1 MLLESFMRKSIV
13 CAIVASSMASAAF
26 ATEENTTLAPVT
38 VTGTREQTL
47 LSETPSAVGIIS
59 RKAIEQTRPSH
70 PQQLLG
76 QIPGV
81 AIGVTNG
88 EGHTTAIRH
97 GFTTSPLY
105 LFLEDGIPI
114 RATGNFN
121 HNALYELN
129 IPSAGAVEVVRGI
142 GSALYGSDAIGG
154 TINVLTRTPREK
166 SGADLSIE
174 GGSFGWARLLAGID
188 SGRIGRSALRAD
200 LNITHTDGWR
210 ERTAYDRQSANL
222 RWDYERDDATL
233 IKTIFGATHID
244 QQTGANSP
252 LPLSMYLNSPTT
264 NLRSPAYRIVD
275 AVRLSSA
282 IERDIGQGQTVT
294 VTPYFRDNRMEL
306 NGTFNFSCSGAT
318 CTGRIEDT
326 SVQSFGLMLRYRK
339 NIDDAARTRVI
350 SGLDLDYSP
359 SRRTEDRIQL
369 RDDATGTGAARNF
382 TGYDTV
388 GRSYEYK
395 VLYQSVAPYAHI
407 ETSPTERL
415 RLTAGL
421 RYDYARF
428 DLDNQLATSAHANG
442 FFQLPDSVR
451 SFTRLSPKL
460 GANLQLNSSSH
471 AFTSYNQ
478 GFRTPSENQLFRS
491 GVVASSAGA
500 ASAANA
506 ALNLRPILAE
516 QFEIGMRGTEAAWS
530 YELVAYLLQKRDDL
544 LGFRDASGV
553 TVQTNNGST
562 RHQGVEFGLG
572 RAINSMWRI
581 DTAAVYAKHQYL
593 DWAVNATTNY
603 SNKEI
608 EASPRLL
615 SNVRL
620 TWVPVQGTFA
630 QLEWVRVGSYFLG
643 PSNTEGKY
651 TGHDLF
657 NLRVSQ
663 QLDDRWTLFGRVLN
677 LADVRYADSAQVS
690 SAVPV
695 YSPGLPRAVYV
706 GLEGKW

>member
-1 MLLESFMRKSIV
+1 MRKPIV
-13 CAIVASSMASAAF
+13 CAIAAAAMASAAF
-26 ATEENTTLAPVT
+26 ATEENTILAPVT

-59 RKAIEQTRPSH
+59 RQAIEQNRPSH

-129 IPSAGAVEVVRGI
+129 IPSAGGVEVVRGI

-166 SGADLSIE
+166 AGADLSIE
-174 GGSFGWARLLAGID
+174 GGSFGWARLLGGLD

-222 RWDYERDDATL
+222 RWDYEWDDATL

-264 NLRSPAYRIVD
+264 NLRSPAYRVVD
-275 AVRLSSA
+275 AMRLSSA
-282 IERDIGQGQTVT
+282 IERDIGQGQMLTL
-294 VTPYFRDNRMEL
+294 TPYFRDNRMAL
-306 NGTFNFSCSGAT
+306 NGSFNFSCSGTPAV
-318 CTGRIEDT
+318 CNGRIEDT
-326 SVQSFGLMLRYRK
+326 AVQSFGLMLRYRK
-339 NIDDAARTRVI
+339 NMDDAGRSRWI

-359 SRRTEDRIQL
+359 SRRTEDRITL
-369 RDDATGTGAARNF
+369 NYTGSGAGRNF
-382 TGYDTV
+382 TDYDMA

-395 VLYQSVAPYAHI
+395 VRYQSVAPYAHL
-407 ETSPTERL
+407 ETSVSENL
-415 RLTAGL
+415 RFTTGL

-428 DLDNQLATSAHANG
+428 DLDNLISASTHANG
-442 FFQLPDSVR
+442 FFQLPDSSR
-451 SFTRLSPKL
+451 SFARLSPKL
-460 GANLQLNSSSH
+460 GANLQLNASSH
-471 AFTSYNQ
+471 LFASYNQ

-491 GVVASSAGA
+491 GVVTSSAGA
-500 ASAANA
+500 VSAANA

-516 QFEIGMRGTEAAWS
+516 QYEIGLRGTEAAWH
-530 YELVAYLLQKRDDL
+530 YEVVAFLLQKRDDL

-562 RHQGVEFGLG
+562 RHQGLEFGLG

-581 DTAAVYAKHQYL
+581 DAAAVYAKHQYL

-620 TWVPVQGTFA
+620 TWIPVQGTFA
-630 QLEWVRVGSYFLG
+630 QMEWVSVGSYFLE
-643 PSNTEGKY
+643 PNNTEGKY
-651 TGHDLF
+651 AGHDLF

-677 LADVRYADSAQVS
+677 LADARYADSGQISSQV
-690 SAVPV
+690 AV
-695 YSPGLPRAVYV
+695 YSPGLPRAVYL

>member
-1 MLLESFMRKSIV
+1 MRKPIV
-13 CAIVASSMASAAF
+13 CAIVASSIASTAF
-26 ATEENTTLAPVT
+26 AAEENTTLAPVT

-59 RKAIEQTRPSH
+59 RKAIEQNRPSH

-129 IPSAGAVEVVRGI
+129 IPSAGGVEVVRGI

-166 SGADLSIE
+166 AGADLSIE
-174 GGSFGWARLLAGID
+174 GGSFGWARLLGGID

-200 LNITHTDGWR
+200 FNITHTDGWR
-210 ERTAYDRQSANL
+210 QRTAYDRQSANL
-222 RWDYERDDATL
+222 RWDYEWDEATL

-252 LPLSMYLNSPTT
+252 LPESMYLNSPTT

-275 AVRLSSA
+275 ALRLSSA

-294 VTPYFRDNRMEL
+294 VTPYFRDNRMQL

-359 SRRTEDRIQL
+359 SRRAEDRITL
-369 RDDATGTGAARNF
+369 SSTGTGAARNF
-382 TGYDTV
+382 TGYDIV

-407 ETSPTERL
+407 ETSPAENL
-415 RLTAGL
+415 RITTGL

-428 DLDNQLATSAHANG
+428 ELDNLLSESTHPTG
-442 FFQLPDSVR
+442 KFFQLPDSVR
-451 SFTRLSPKL
+451 SFARLSPKL
-460 GANLQLNSSSH
+460 GATLQLNPSSH
-471 AFTSYNQ
+471 LFASYNQ

-491 GVVASSAGA
+491 GVLLTATNAAVSAN
-500 ASAANA
+500 S

-516 QFEIGMRGTEAAWS
+516 Q
-530 YELVAYLLQKRDDL
+530 YELGLRGDLSGFNFELVGYLLNKNNDL
-544 LGFRDASGV
+544 LRYTPSLGPD
-553 TVQTNNGST
+553 VQTNNGTT

-581 DTAAVYAKHQYL
+581 DAAAVYAKHQYL

-630 QLEWVRVGSYFLG
+630 QLEWVRVGSYFLA

-690 SAVPV
+690 SSVPV

>member
-1 MLLESFMRKSIV
+1 MRKPIV
-13 CAIVASSMASAAF
+13 CAIAAAAMASAAF

-59 RKAIEQTRPSH
+59 RKAIEQNRPSH

-129 IPSAGAVEVVRGI
+129 IPTAGGVEVVRGI

-166 SGADLSIE
+166 AGADMSIE
-174 GGSFGWARLLAGID
+174 GGSFGWARLLGGID
-188 SGRIGRSALRAD
+188 SGRIGRSTLRAD

-222 RWDYERDDATL
+222 RWDYEWDDATL
-233 IKTIFGATHID
+233 IKTIFGATHIN
-244 QQTGANSP
+244 QQTGASSP

-282 IERDIGQGQTVT
+282 IERDIGQGQTLT
-294 VTPYFRDNRMEL
+294 MTPYFRDNRMEL
-306 NGTFNFSCSGAT
+306 NGTFNFSCTNPQAPAQPQ

-326 SVQSFGLMLRYRK
+326 AVQSFGMMLRYRK
-339 NIDDAARTRVI
+339 NFDDAARTRLI
-350 SGLDLDYSP
+350 SGVDLDYSP
-359 SRRTEDRIQL
+359 SRRAEDRITL
-369 RDDATGTGAARNF
+369 SSTGAGAGRNF
-382 TGYDTV
+382 TGYEIV

-395 VLYQSVAPYAHI
+395 VLYQSAAPYTHI
-407 ETSPTERL
+407 ETSPTEQL
-415 RLTAGL
+415 RVTAGL

-428 DLDNQLATSAHANG
+428 DLDNQLAASTHANG
-442 FFQLPDSVR
+442 FFQLSDTAR
-451 SFTRLSPKL
+451 SFARLSPKL
-460 GANLQLNSSSH
+460 GANLQLSASSH
-471 AFTSYNQ
+471 LFASYNQ

-491 GVVASSAGA
+491 GVVASSVGA

-516 QFEIGMRGTEAAWS
+516 QYEIGMRGTEADWN

-544 LGFRDASGV
+544 LGFRDSSGV

-572 RAINSMWRI
+572 RAINSMWRF
-581 DTAAVYAKHQYL
+581 DAAAVYAKHQYL

-615 SNVRL
+615 SNIRL
-620 TWVPVQGTFA
+620 TWIPVKGTFA
-630 QLEWVRVGSYFLG
+630 QLEWVKVGSYFLE
-643 PSNTEGKY
+643 PNNTEGKY
-651 TGHDLF
+651 AGHDLF

-663 QLDDRWTLFGRVLN
+663 QLDDRWTVFGRVLN

-690 SAVPV
+690 SQVAV
-695 YSPGLPRAVYV
+695 YSPGLPRAAYV

>member
-1 MLLESFMRKSIV
+1 MRKPIV
-13 CAIVASSMASAAF
+13 CAIVASTMAGATF
-26 ATEENTTLAPVT
+26 ATEGNTTLAPVT

-59 RKAIEQTRPSH
+59 RQAIEQNRPSH

-129 IPSAGAVEVVRGI
+129 IPSAGGVEVVRGI

-166 SGADLSIE
+166 AGADLSIE
-174 GGSFGWARLLAGID
+174 TGSFGWARLLGGID
-188 SGRIGRSALRAD
+188 SGRIGRSMLRAD

-210 ERTAYDRQSANL
+210 QRTAYDRQSANL
-222 RWDYERDDATL
+222 RWDYEWDDATL

-252 LPLSMYLNSPTT
+252 LPESMYLNSPTT

-282 IERDIGQGQTVT
+282 IERDIGQGQTLT
-294 VTPYFRDNRMEL
+294 MTPYFRDNRMEL
-306 NGTFNFSCSGAT
+306 NGTFNFSCSGTPAV

-326 SVQSFGLMLRYRK
+326 AVQSFGLMLRYRK

-350 SGLDLDYSP
+350 SGVDLDYSP
-359 SRRTEDRIQL
+359 SRRAEDRITL
-369 RDDATGTGAARNF
+369 SSTGSGAARNF
-382 TGYDTV
+382 TGYDIA

-407 ETSPTERL
+407 ETSPIENL
-415 RLTAGL
+415 RITTGL

-428 DLDNQLATSAHANG
+428 ELDNLLSASTYANG

-451 SFTRLSPKL
+451 SFARLSPKL
-460 GANLQLNSSSH
+460 GATLQLNPSSH
-471 AFTSYNQ
+471 LFASYNQ

-491 GVVASSAGA
+491 GVAASSAGA

-516 QFEIGMRGTEAAWS
+516 QYEIGVRGTEAAWN

-544 LGFRDASGV
+544 LGFRDSSGV
-553 TVQTNNGST
+553 TIQTNNGTT

-581 DTAAVYAKHQYL
+581 DAAAVYAKHQYL